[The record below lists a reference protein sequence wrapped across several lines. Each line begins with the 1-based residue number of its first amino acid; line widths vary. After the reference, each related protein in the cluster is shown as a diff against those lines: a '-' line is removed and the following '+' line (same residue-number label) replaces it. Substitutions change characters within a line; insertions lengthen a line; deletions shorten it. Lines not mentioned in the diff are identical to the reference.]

1 MEPIRIISKF
11 YDSDSLA
18 FYLLV
23 EHSSMVVRKSLE
35 VAAKVKHLYPD
46 KSFIEE
52 AAMLHDIGIFLTEA
66 PGLGCF
72 GEEDYV
78 CHGFLGREIL
88 EKEGFPLHGLVC
100 ERHVGVGLSIKDIAE
115 QGLPLP
121 QRDMFPLTLEEKIIC
136 YADKF
141 FSKKMHDLEREKS
154 IGEVRAEIQKYG
166 VDKLIIFEE
175 LHAFFNK

>member
-1 MEPIRIISKF
+1 MDSIKIISKF
-11 YDSDSLA
+11 YDRDSLA
-18 FYLLV
+18 FHLLV
-23 EHSSMVVRKSLE
+23 EHSSMVASKALA
-35 VAAKVKHLYPD
+35 VAQRVKHLKPD
-46 KSFIEE
+46 VSFIQE
-52 AAMLHDIGIFLTEA
+52 AAMLHDIGIFLAEA
-66 PGLGCF
+66 PHLGCF

-78 CHGFLGREIL
+78 CHGLLGREIL

-121 QRDMFPLTLEEKIIC
+121 QRDMFPVTVEEKIIC

-154 IGEVRAEIQKYG
+154 FEEVRVEIQKYG
-166 VDKLIIFEE
+166 VDKLKIFEE
-175 LHAFFNK
+175 LHVLFQ